1 MFFDNCGHFCQI
13 WSYLPFWTI
22 LDHLE
27 PLWRG
32 SKSRFLTFLDIFWP
46 FFHPFLVAPASQ
58 LLLERDGPSRSKR
71 NGKKQPAQRS
81 SELDKPAQR
90 SSELDKPSQAS
101 QARPSPASRPAIEAS
116 WPAAFSRAGRG
127 ACPGKGAW
135 PARGKCSQAG
145 AARPASQAKP
155 AKAKA
160 KPSQAK
166 PASQPSQ
173 PAKPGLKAI
182 RP

>member
-101 QARPSPASRPAIEAS
+101 QARPSLASRPANQAS
-116 WPAAFSRAGRG
+116 QPAD
-127 ACPGKGAW
+127 
-135 PARGKCSQAG
+135 Q
-145 AARPASQAKP
+145 PASQGR
-155 AKAKA
+155 
-160 KPSQAK
+160 PSQPAGRI
-166 PASQPSQ
+166 PGQMPPGRGTQASQPSQ